1 MSVEVS
7 EKELELEL
15 KLKRIESVINENII
29 EEIVRSKTL
38 INDEQKYNYITT
50 ITSSIESLIS
60 AKNNVLYEIIKR
72 NYNLYKQTIATIL
85 NYLDSYNDYI
95 DDDIT
100 VLNRDY
106 IKLVDEKQEY
116 KLLYRKDDKNLYQ
129 QISNSVKLL
138 DTKLNLKS
146 FISLDSNVV
155 KEITSLGSDIETSI
169 NYLENIRDNLDKLIG
184 KLNIEGTISEFSE
197 FFEIYNYS
205 NTDRGKTIYLTLYYK
220 YGSIYY
226 DVKYNN
232 VNKDTEFI
240 EIKTLFQP
248 SLIGR
253 RTLAIQLVSKIFLIL
268 KENTN
273 EWAEYYT
280 PVVVTPVV
288 THVVA
293 NGGKK
298 ASSTYK
304 LNGDKVSLL
313 INKKKL
319 HRSVYVRGNG
329 KAKYCKINNEFVLLS
344 KLKNKVIE

>member
-1 MSVEVS
+1 M
-7 EKELELEL
+7 
-15 KLKRIESVINENII
+15 
-29 EEIVRSKTL
+29 
-38 INDEQKYNYITT
+38 
-50 ITSSIESLIS
+50 
-60 AKNNVLYEIIKR
+60 
-72 NYNLYKQTIATIL
+72 
-85 NYLDSYNDYI
+85 
-95 DDDIT
+95 
-100 VLNRDY
+100 
-106 IKLVDEKQEY
+106 
-116 KLLYRKDDKNLYQ
+116 
-129 QISNSVKLL
+129 
-138 DTKLNLKS
+138 
-146 FISLDSNVV
+146 
-155 KEITSLGSDIETSI
+155 
-169 NYLENIRDNLDKLIG
+169 
-184 KLNIEGTISEFSE
+184 NIEGKISEFY
-197 FFEIYNYS
+197 EIYKYS
-205 NTDRGKTIYLTLYYK
+205 DENRGTKIYLTLYYK

-232 VNKDTEFI
+232 VNKYTEFI

-248 SLIGR
+248 SLID
-253 RTLAIQLVSKIFLIL
+253 TNETAIKIVSEIFLKL
-268 KENTN
+268 KEETK
-273 EWAEYYT
+273 EWTVNFTPVVT